1 MRTLNRYDR
10 AALLVARVFSIL
22 FAVLLAWA
30 SLVTVAVH
38 VVFRGVVTA
47 FGEMAFTQS
56 RMAICNAGYSPA
68 SNTTGNLPQTQAV
81 YYEKTFIEN
90 LKAETPFVKQTRR
103 MEMPENSGNQLALY
117 EMVQLGANTQQAAE
131 GVVGSGITVQVIQN
145 RTTMGNYADY
155 LNYSKFAL
163 QLAIDPALENGAKEL
178 GYRLARTL
186 SNLVRFTADGYSAID
201 ASVNEQNAFNVPF
214 NKSNITSA
222 IASLSGRNVKA
233 LTPGRYGGIIH
244 PFGVG
249 DTLNDTTYNSL
260 SDILKHTIEGQHK
273 MQELPSSDDGMAPV
287 IDWAGCRF
295 MTSTEVTMT
304 PNYLGHA
311 GVTALRTYIF
321 GENGII
327 TVSLGKKE
335 GAQVGDG
342 DWRNLKMYT
351 KRYDDVSVSDPAG
364 MIGGSTAYNVNFVP
378 TVVPDT
384 TGRIRTIDA
393 PSNIS

>member
-1 MRTLNRYDR
+1 MKELTGLDR
-10 AALLVARVFSIL
+10 AVLRTARIFAIICTIL
-22 FAVLLAWA
+22 MAWGSMVMVLPRVILRAV
-30 SLVTVAVH
+30 
-38 VVFRGVVTA
+38 VVTI
-47 FGEMAFTQS
+47 GEFAWSQTQNS
-56 RMAICNAGYSPA
+56 VYCSGYSPA
-68 SNTTGNLPQTQAV
+68 SNTTGNLPQTQAI

-90 LKAETPFVKQTRR
+90 LKAETPFVKMTRR
-103 MEMPENSGNQLALY
+103 MEQPENSGNTLSLY

-131 GVVGSGITVQVIQN
+131 GVVGSGITVQVLNNLTRI
-145 RTTMGNYADY
+145 GNYADY
-155 LNYSKFAL
+155 LNYSKFSL

-186 SNLVRFTADGYSAID
+186 SNLVRFTADGLSAVD

-214 NKSNITSA
+214 GKSNITTA
-222 IASLSGRNVKA
+222 ISSLSGRNVKA
-233 LTPGRYGGIIH
+233 LTPGRYGGVIH
-244 PFGVG
+244 PFAVG
-249 DTLNDTTYNSL
+249 DTLNDTTNNSL
-260 SDILKHTIEGQHK
+260 TDVLKHTIEGQLK
-273 MQELPSSDDGMAPV
+273 MEELPSSDDGMAPV
-287 IDWAGCRF
+287 VDWAGCRF
-295 MTSTEVTMT
+295 MTSTEVTTT
-304 PNYLGHA
+304 PNYLGHS
-311 GVTALRTYIF
+311 GVTAFRTYIF
-321 GENGII
+321 GENGVI

-384 TGRIRTIDA
+384 TGRVRTIDA